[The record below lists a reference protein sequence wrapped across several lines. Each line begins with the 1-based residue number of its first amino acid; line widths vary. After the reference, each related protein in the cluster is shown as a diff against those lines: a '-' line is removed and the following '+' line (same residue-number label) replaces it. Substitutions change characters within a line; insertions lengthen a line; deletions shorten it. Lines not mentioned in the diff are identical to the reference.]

1 MKVVGLWQIGE
12 LSFWNS
18 HFTISCPQ
26 IGFHKPAH
34 LIKKLGVVILW
45 NRITNRID
53 FVIVIVLTFCDAP
66 KTIISLVV

>member
-1 MKVVGLWQIGE
+1 
-12 LSFWNS
+12 
-18 HFTISCPQ
+18 
-26 IGFHKPAH
+26 